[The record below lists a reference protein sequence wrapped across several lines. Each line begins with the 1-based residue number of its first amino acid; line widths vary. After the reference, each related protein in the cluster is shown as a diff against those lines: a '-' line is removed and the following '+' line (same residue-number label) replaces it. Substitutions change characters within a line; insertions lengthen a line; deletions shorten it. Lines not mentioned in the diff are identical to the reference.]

1 MRPRGARGAAAR
13 RVVRVRFAALRA
25 PWFKGYLAGGSLM
38 MGADH
43 VEHAITYF
51 VMWQLFH
58 SPVLA
63 GFAVISH
70 WVPYLLFAIP
80 FGALADRFDCRR
92 LIQIGAAC
100 FMLASVGWAVLI
112 GTGTLEAW
120 HCVVL
125 LILHGVAG
133 AIWGPAEQ
141 LMIYDIV
148 GPDELPSGVRLMAT
162 GINLGMLAG
171 PAIGAALLFTV
182 GPAWGMAINVAL
194 YLPFMIYLLLVPY
207 DGHRRVSD
215 RPAAMRLRDVLGV
228 VREIPAHPPI
238 LAVTVLQAC
247 VGVFIGSALVP
258 LLPEFG
264 ELLGLDDSGFAYGML
279 LIAMATGAVAAGV
292 GLEAIGRVPVS
303 VRLAVVA
310 TIVFAGAV
318 LVFALSQS
326 FALSLAVLV
335 LAGMANLTSS
345 STSQAVVQL
354 EAPGDRR
361 GRFLGAYAMAGSG
374 SRVGSGVLIGALG
387 AWLGAT
393 WAVAIDAALLLAA
406 GVALLLVVLAWR
418 RRMETRAA
426 GVVQPTEPD
435 VVS

>member
-1 MRPRGARGAAAR
+1 
-13 RVVRVRFAALRA
+13 VRFAALRA
-25 PWFKGYLAGGSLM
+25 PWYKGYLAGGSLM

-92 LIQIGAAC
+92 LIQIGAGC

-112 GTGTLEAW
+112 GTGTLEPW

-133 AIWGPAEQ
+133 AVWGPADQ
-141 LMIYDIV
+141 LMLYDIV
-148 GPDELPSGVRLMAT
+148 GPDDLPSGVRLMAT
-162 GINLGMLAG
+162 GLNLGMLAG

-182 GPAWGMAINVAL
+182 GPAWGMAINVLL
-194 YLPFMIYLLLVPY
+194 YAPFMIYLLLVPY
-207 DGHRRVSD
+207 DGHRRTSD

-228 VREIPAHPPI
+228 VREIPTYPPI

-247 VGVFIGSALVP
+247 VGIFIGSALVP

-264 ELLGLDDSGFAYGML
+264 ELLELDASGLAYGML
-279 LIAMATGAVAAGV
+279 LVAMATGAVIAGV
-292 GLEAIGRVPVS
+292 GLEAIGRIRVS

-310 TIVFAGAV
+310 TIAFAAAV
-318 LVFALSQS
+318 LVFAVSRS
-326 FALSLAVLV
+326 FALSLVVLV
-335 LAGMANLTSS
+335 IAGMANLTSS

-361 GRFLGAYAMAGSG
+361 GRFLGAYAMAGNG

-387 AWLGAT
+387 AWLGVT
-393 WAVAIDAALLLAA
+393 WAVAIDAALLLLAA
-406 GVALLLVVLAWR
+406 VALLLVVLAWR

-426 GVVQPTEPD
+426 GVVQPAEPD
-435 VVS
+435 TVS